1 MPLLISTHNQIL
13 KSSNVKNSWNEILYV
28 ITTGTFVSNEFQ
40 SNLNPFDTVKW
51 LIFHLHTDINPFSR
65 SLFILM
71 QHPFSPT
78 EWYMHVNPIRKITEM
93 IFHKQIKACTD
104 PQQIKISS
112 SKDRFLITQKCFSFF
127 LIPFQHQLLLPKS
140 YRSNIY
146 IHAPTQ
152 LFFPKKSQRR
162 SQKHHW

>member
-1 MPLLISTHNQIL
+1 MCCFISPLKTMPLLISTHNQIL

-28 ITTGTFVSNEFQ
+28 ITIGIFVSNEFQ
-40 SNLNPFDTVKW
+40 SNFNPFNTVIKW
-51 LIFHLHTDINPFSR
+51 IFHIHTDINPYDR

-78 EWYMHVNPIRKITEM
+78 EWYMYVNPIKKITEM

-127 LIPFQHQLLLPKS
+127 FLS
-140 YRSNIY
+140 SNSFSTST
-146 IHAPTQ
+146 ASSRK
-152 LFFPKKSQRR
+152 L
-162 SQKHHW
+162 

>member
-1 MPLLISTHNQIL
+1 MNFNQIL
-13 KSSNVKNSWNEILYV
+13 IHLTLAV
-28 ITTGTFVSNEFQ
+28 I
-40 SNLNPFDTVKW
+40 K
-51 LIFHLHTDINPFSR
+51 LIFHIHTDINPYDR

-78 EWYMHVNPIRKITEM
+78 EWYMYVNPIKKITEM

-127 LIPFQHQLLLPKS
+127 FP
-140 YRSNIY
+140 SNSFSTST
-146 IHAPTQ
+146 ASSRK
-152 LFFPKKSQRR
+152 L
-162 SQKHHW
+162 